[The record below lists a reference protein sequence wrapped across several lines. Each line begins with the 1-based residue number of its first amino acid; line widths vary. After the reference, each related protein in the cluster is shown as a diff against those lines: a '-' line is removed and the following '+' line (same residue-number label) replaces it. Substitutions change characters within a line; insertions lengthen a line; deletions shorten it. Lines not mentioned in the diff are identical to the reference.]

1 MRSLPNLI
9 TLMRLFLVPVTV
21 YFLLTAQFG
30 AAFGTFVFAGIS
42 DGIDGYLARKLDART
57 RVGAILDPIADKT
70 LLVAVFVTL
79 GWVGEVPLWLVI
91 LVVSRDLLIVGAY
104 LVSQTLDQTVRIS
117 PILSS
122 KINTALQIIMAATV
136 LGALSFNLSLVT
148 VREVLVWSVAAT
160 TLISGAGYLIIWLN
174 KLSEVTEK
182 SKESHLGDEVG
193 TQMIDLMKERQED
206 VAQFRAKRREKKDP
220 RS

>member
-21 YFLLTAQFG
+21 YFLLTAQFD

-57 RVGAILDPIADKT
+57 LVGAILDPIADKT

-136 LGALSFNLSLVT
+136 LGALSFNLTLVT

-182 SKESHLGDEVG
+182 SKENYSGDEVG

-220 RS
+220 GA